1 MDYKVYQI
9 AGQLERENLVE
20 LESIL
25 YEEEQA
31 GYKLHSIIPQ
41 TNEGYCDSNIVVLEN
56 DDNDHIEVQIVDI
69 ESGDII
75 ISYLRRDTSGF
86 LALVKNN
93 QDIEIR
99 KNDTVFKGTF
109 KYSTFQI
116 IDEKEEL
123 IEVLKIYI
131 KLLTPVDAN

>member
-9 AGQLERENLVE
+9 SGQLERENLVE

-56 DDNDHIEVQIVDI
+56 DDNDHIEIQIVDI
-69 ESGDII
+69 DSGDLI
-75 ISYLRRDTSGF
+75 ISYLRRDTAGF
-86 LALVKNN
+86 LTLLKNN

-99 KNDTVFKGTF
+99 RNDTLLKGTF

-116 IDEKEEL
+116 IDENEEL

-131 KLLTPVDAN
+131 KLLTPVNAN

>member
-41 TNEGYCDSNIVVLEN
+41 SNEGYCDSNIVVLEN

-69 ESGDII
+69 DSGDII
-75 ISYLRRDTSGF
+75 ISYLRRDTAGF

-123 IEVLKIYI
+123 IEILKIYI
-131 KLLTPVDAN
+131 KLLTSVNAN